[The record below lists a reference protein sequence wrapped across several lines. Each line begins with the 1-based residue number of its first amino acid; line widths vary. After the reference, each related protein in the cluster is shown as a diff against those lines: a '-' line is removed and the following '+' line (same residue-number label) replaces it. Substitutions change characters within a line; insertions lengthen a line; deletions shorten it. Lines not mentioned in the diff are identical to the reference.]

1 MANKKRMKKSTY
13 LIVWSL
19 VFALILGATGIA
31 NGVALYWDSALSL
44 YFGEVGGQQSA
55 EGQTGDSIY
64 FPSDYANSD
73 ARLEGD
79 KNVAYRIA
87 SEGAVL
93 LKNDNAALPMAGGK
107 ISLFGI
113 DAKSGNLQRRWRPTA
128 SP

>member
-55 EGQTGDSIY
+55 EARPATASIS
-64 FPSDYANSD
+64 PAITPILMLVW
-73 ARLEGD
+73 RVTRTLPT
-79 KNVAYRIA
+79 
-87 SEGAVL
+87 
-93 LKNDNAALPMAGGK
+93 ALPPRV
-107 ISLFGI
+107 LCC
-113 DAKSGNLQRRWRPTA
+113 
-128 SP
+128 